1 MANRFILNETSYF
14 GVGCREELANEVKA
28 RGYKKALLV
37 SDKVLAECGV
47 LGKVKEVLNK
57 AEIAYEEFTDIK
69 QNPTIKNCKDGLE
82 AFNKVGADFI
92 IAIGGG
98 SVIDTAKAVAI
109 VKNNPEFADI
119 RSLEGVAPTHSKC
132 VPIIALPT
140 TCGTAAEVTINYVI
154 TDEENNRKMVCV
166 DPKDIPLVAIVDA
179 ELMAS
184 MPPKLIASTGMDALT
199 HAIEGYIT
207 KGAHTISDMFEIK
220 SIELIAKHLRGAV
233 ADRNMEDMDGMS
245 IAQYVAGMGFSN
257 VGLGIVH
264 SMAHPLGAV
273 FDIPHGV
280 ANALLLPIV
289 MEFNMSACIE
299 KYGDIARAM
308 GVDTIGMTKEEAARA
323 AVEAVRKLSKDIS
336 IPQTLREISIKR
348 EDLPRLAKDALAD
361 VCTGGNPKDVVLE
374 DILGLYEVAY

>member
-1 MANRFILNETSYF
+1 MARYILNETSYF

-82 AFNKVGADFI
+82 VFNKVGADFI
-92 IAIGGG
+92 IAVGGG

-273 FDIPHGV
+273 FDVPHGV

>member
-1 MANRFILNETSYF
+1 MARYILNETSYF

-82 AFNKVGADFI
+82 VFNKVGADFI
-92 IAIGGG
+92 IAVGGG
-98 SVIDTAKAVAI
+98 SVIDTAKAVTI

-184 MPPKLIASTGMDALT
+184 MPSKLIASTGMDALT

-273 FDIPHGV
+273 FDVPHGV

>member
-1 MANRFILNETSYF
+1 MFFLAFLSY
-14 GVGCREELANEVKA
+14 
-28 RGYKKALLV
+28 GY
-37 SDKVLAECGV
+37 
-47 LGKVKEVLNK
+47 
-57 AEIAYEEFTDIK
+57 IA
-69 QNPTIKNCKDGLE
+69 
-82 AFNKVGADFI
+82 
-92 IAIGGG
+92 

-273 FDIPHGV
+273 FDVPHGV

>member
-1 MANRFILNETSYF
+1 MARYILNETSYF
-14 GVGCREELANEVKA
+14 GVGCRAELANEVKA
-28 RGYKKALLV
+28 RGYKKGLLV
-37 SDKVLAECGV
+37 SDKVLSECGV
-47 LGKVKEVLNK
+47 LKKVKEVLEN
-57 AEIAYEEFTDIK
+57 AGIAYEEFTDIK
-69 QNPTIKNCKDGLE
+69 QNPTIKNCKDGLI
-82 AFNKVGADFI
+82 AFNKATADFI
-92 IAIGGG
+92 IAVGGG

-119 RSLEGVAPTHSKC
+119 RSLEGGASTHSKC

-184 MPPKLIASTGMDALT
+184 MPSQLIASTGMDALT

-220 SIELIAKHLRGAV
+220 SIELIAKHLKGAV
-233 ADRNMEDMDGMS
+233 VDKNMVDMNGMS

-273 FDIPHGV
+273 FDIPHGLG
-280 ANALLLPIV
+280 NALLLPIV
-289 MEFNMSACIE
+289 MEFNMSVCID

-308 GVDTIGMTKEEAARA
+308 GVDTIGMAKEEAAKA
-323 AVEAVRKLSKDIS
+323 AIEAVRQLSKDIS
-336 IPQTLREISIKR
+336 IPQTLREIGIKK
-348 EDLPRLAKDALAD
+348 EDLSRLAKDALAD
-361 VCTGGNPKDVVLE
+361 VCTGGNPRDVVLQ
-374 DILGLYEVAY
+374 DIIGLYERAY

>member
-1 MANRFILNETSYF
+1 MARYILNETSYF

-37 SDKVLAECGV
+37 SDRVLAECGV

-92 IAIGGG
+92 IAVGGG

-273 FDIPHGV
+273 FDVPHGV

>member
-1 MANRFILNETSYF
+1 MARYILNETSYF

-47 LGKVKEVLNK
+47 LGKVKEVLDK

-82 AFNKVGADFI
+82 TFNKVGADFI
-92 IAIGGG
+92 IAVGGG

-233 ADRNMEDMDGMS
+233 ADRNMTDMDGMS

-374 DILGLYEVAY
+374 DILSLYEIAY

>member
-1 MANRFILNETSYF
+1 M
-14 GVGCREELANEVKA
+14 
-28 RGYKKALLV
+28 
-37 SDKVLAECGV
+37 
-47 LGKVKEVLNK
+47 
-57 AEIAYEEFTDIK
+57 
-69 QNPTIKNCKDGLE
+69 
-82 AFNKVGADFI
+82 
-92 IAIGGG
+92 
-98 SVIDTAKAVAI
+98 
-109 VKNNPEFADI
+109 
-119 RSLEGVAPTHSKC
+119 
-132 VPIIALPT
+132 
-140 TCGTAAEVTINYVI
+140 
-154 TDEENNRKMVCV
+154 
-166 DPKDIPLVAIVDA
+166 
-179 ELMAS
+179 
-184 MPPKLIASTGMDALT
+184 T

-233 ADRNMEDMDGMS
+233 ADRNMTDMDGMS

-336 IPQTLREISIKR
+336 IPQTLREISVKR

>member
-1 MANRFILNETSYF
+1 MARYILNETSYF

-37 SDKVLAECGV
+37 CDKVLAECGV

-92 IAIGGG
+92 IAVGGG

>member
-1 MANRFILNETSYF
+1 MARYILNETSYF

-166 DPKDIPLVAIVDA
+166 DPKDIPLVAIVDP
-179 ELMAS
+179 ELMAP

-273 FDIPHGV
+273 FDVPHGV

>member
-1 MANRFILNETSYF
+1 MARYILNETSYF
-14 GVGCREELANEVKA
+14 GVGCRVELANEVKA

-47 LGKVKEVLNK
+47 LGKVKEVLEN
-57 AEIAYEEFTDIK
+57 AGIAYEEFTDIK
-69 QNPTIKNCKDGLE
+69 QNPTIKNCKDGLA
-82 AFNKVGADFI
+82 AFNSTGADFI
-92 IAIGGG
+92 IAVGGG

-109 VKNNPEFADI
+109 VKNNPEFSDI

-233 ADRNMEDMDGMS
+233 ADRNMIDMDGMS

-289 MEFNMSACIE
+289 MEFNMSACID
-299 KYGDIARAM
+299 KYGDIARVM
-308 GVDTIGMTKEEAARA
+308 GVDTTGMSKEDAAKA
-323 AVEAVRKLSKDIS
+323 AVEAVRQLSKDIS
-336 IPQTLREISIKR
+336 IPQTLREIEIKK

-374 DILGLYEVAY
+374 DILKLYEIAY

>member
-1 MANRFILNETSYF
+1 
-14 GVGCREELANEVKA
+14 
-28 RGYKKALLV
+28 
-37 SDKVLAECGV
+37 
-47 LGKVKEVLNK
+47 
-57 AEIAYEEFTDIK
+57 
-69 QNPTIKNCKDGLE
+69 
-82 AFNKVGADFI
+82 
-92 IAIGGG
+92 
-98 SVIDTAKAVAI
+98 
-109 VKNNPEFADI
+109 
-119 RSLEGVAPTHSKC
+119 
-132 VPIIALPT
+132 
-140 TCGTAAEVTINYVI
+140 
-154 TDEENNRKMVCV
+154 
-166 DPKDIPLVAIVDA
+166 
-179 ELMAS
+179 MAS

-273 FDIPHGV
+273 FDVPHGV

-361 VCTGGNPKDVVLE
+361 VCTGGNPKYVVLE